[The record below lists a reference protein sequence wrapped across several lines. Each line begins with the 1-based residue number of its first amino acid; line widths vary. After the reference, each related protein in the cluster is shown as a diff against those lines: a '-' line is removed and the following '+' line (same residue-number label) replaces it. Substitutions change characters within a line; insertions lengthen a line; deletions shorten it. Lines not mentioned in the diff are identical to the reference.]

1 MRIAA
6 PAVCILFVFLV
17 SCGYVGP
24 VVPPSPQIPAAVVD
38 LVVTE
43 LGDQLQISFTT
54 PARTTDNL
62 AISKFSEIQ
71 INIGPDQHPF
81 DLSQWA
87 DKGREYM
94 VPLPEPSEKD
104 VARPVPITFTASVS
118 DWVGKD
124 VAIAVK
130 TAVKSNKNYSSWSN
144 VEHVRVVSPLKPP
157 VIAVDATANGY
168 RLTWNEEGPNTQYR
182 ILRQGP
188 GETAPVQIGTS
199 STAEYI
205 DGGAKWDTPYKYSV
219 IAVNG
224 IAKSLASDV
233 KTIQKPDI
241 YSPAVPS
248 GLTGLASGDTA
259 ELSWHRNSEPDLK
272 GYYVYRSDN
281 NGPFVRQ
288 GDLVALPT
296 FGDRKVEHGH
306 TYRYEVSSVDQ
317 RNNESDKSPPTEV
330 TIP

>member
-17 SCGYVGP
+17 NCGYVGP

-62 AISKFSEIQ
+62 AINKFSEIQ
-71 INIGPDQHPF
+71 LSIGPDQHPF

-87 DKGREYM
+87 NKGRQYM
-94 VPLPEPSEKD
+94 VPVPAPNEKD
-104 VARPVPITFTASVS
+104 VARPVPIKFTTSVS

-130 TAVKSNKNYSSWSN
+130 TAVKSNKNYSAWSN
-144 VEHVRVVSPLKPP
+144 VEHLRVVPPLKPP
-157 VIAVDATANGY
+157 VIAVDATAKGY
-168 RLTWNEEGPNTQYR
+168 RLTWNEGEPNTQYQ
-182 ILRQGP
+182 IFRQGP
-188 GETAPVQIGTS
+188 GEPTPVQIGTS
-199 STAEYI
+199 STGEYI
-205 DGGAKWDTPYKYSV
+205 DGGTKWNIPYKYTV
-219 IAVNG
+219 VAVNG
-224 IAKSLASDV
+224 NAKSLASDT
-233 KTIQKPDI
+233 KTIQKLDI
-241 YSPAVPS
+241 YPPAVPS
-248 GLTGLASGDTA
+248 GLTGLASGDAA
-259 ELSWHRNSEPDLK
+259 ELSWHRNSESDLK

-281 NGPFVRQ
+281 GGSFVRQ
-288 GDLVALPT
+288 GEVVTLPT

-306 TYRYEVSSVDQ
+306 TYRYEISAVDLS
-317 RNNESDKSPPTEV
+317 NNESDKSPPAEV
-330 TIP
+330 TMP